1 MLSGDSNVLNTDNV
15 NSIKTTPTN
24 KEGSTLSLPQ
34 SLPTMSSVVSM
45 ATETVDLPSPNYSLD
60 ESLISGAS
68 DVFDK
73 EQEQALYQ
81 QLKVSH
87 VTLYDNH
94 VITCYRKELRN
105 FLIKTSLISH
115 AHTDQLQYPSPQQWT
130 HHYYPYLKYS
140 NYIMLLLPW

>member
-1 MLSGDSNVLNTDNV
+1 MGGASSVLSGDSNVLNRDSV

-45 ATETVDLPSPNYSLD
+45 ATETVVDLPSPNYSLD

-68 DVFDK
+68 DVIDK

-87 VTLYDNH
+87 VTLCDNH
-94 VITCYRKELRN
+94 VITYYRNKLRN
-105 FLIKTSLISH
+105 FSIKANLIIH
-115 AHTDQLQYPSPQQWT
+115 AYTDQLQ
-130 HHYYPYLKYS
+130 
-140 NYIMLLLPW
+140 